1 MRRRSM
7 LEVCA
12 IGLAAAVCSP
22 RLAMAVQKTEI
33 RMARPFNLKEKAV
46 KFNNGRT
53 MPVLGLG
60 TYSLHGQTCIR
71 AVRAALD
78 CGVRLIDTAS
88 MYGNEREVGM
98 AVRDAVKNGLSRN
111 EIFVTTK
118 IYPTQFGDPQKAIEE
133 SLAKLDLG
141 YVDLLLLH
149 HPGNGDVAAYR
160 TLEKAVEEGAVRS
173 IGLSNWYIKELTEF
187 LPKVDVIP
195 ALVQNEIHP
204 FYQDRD
210 VVPFIQEKGIV
221 VQAWFPFGGRGWTKS
236 VLGHPE
242 IAKIAKAHG
251 KTAAQ
256 IVLRWN
262 LQRNVSAIPGSS
274 NPAHIK
280 ENTEIFDFELSDSDM
295 KAIAALNR
303 HEKHEWY

>member
-1 MRRRSM
+1 M

-98 AVRDAVKNGLSRN
+98 AVRDAVKNGLSRE

-118 IYPTQFGDPQKAIEE
+118 IYPTQFGNPQKAIEE

-141 YVDLLLLH
+141 YIDLMLLH
-149 HPGNGDVAAYR
+149 HPGRGDVAAYLA
-160 TLEKAVEEGAVRS
+160 LEKAVEEGAVRS
-173 IGLSNWYIKELTEF
+173 IGLSNWYIKELTDF
-187 LPKVDVIP
+187 VPQVDVVP

-295 KAIAALNR
+295 KAIAALDR

>member
-22 RLAMAVQKTEI
+22 RFAMAVQKTEI

-149 HPGNGDVAAYR
+149 HPGNGDVAAYHA
-160 TLEKAVEEGAVRS
+160 LEKAVEKNFVRS
-173 IGLSNWYIKELTEF
+173 IGLSNWYVKELTEF
-187 LPKVDVIP
+187 LPQVDVLP

-204 FYQDRD
+204 YYQDQD

-242 IAKIAKAHG
+242 IVKIAKAHG

-256 IVLRWN
+256 VVLRWN

-295 KAIAALNR
+295 KVIAALDR